1 MNTTIVNALSAI
13 AILAAPTRFAAAC
26 GRHEAGKQISY
37 RTEPAIGNVAFH
49 QLALQ

>member
-13 AILAAPTRFAAAC
+13 AILAAPASFAATC
-26 GRHEAGKQISY
+26 SRLEGGKQISY

-49 QLALQ
+49 QLAMQ

>member
-13 AILAAPTRFAAAC
+13 ALLAAPAHLAAAC
-26 GRHEAGKQISY
+26 GWFEAGKQMNY
-37 RTEPAIGNVAFH
+37 RTEPAIGDVAFH